1 MPTAI
6 AREKEL
12 KRFGRKQ
19 KLALIEAH
27 NPTWRDLYEDFLL
40 PRHLRRDDT

>member
-6 AREKEL
+6 AREKHL

-19 KLALIEAH
+19 KLALIEAQ

-40 PRHLRRDDT
+40 PPHLKQED